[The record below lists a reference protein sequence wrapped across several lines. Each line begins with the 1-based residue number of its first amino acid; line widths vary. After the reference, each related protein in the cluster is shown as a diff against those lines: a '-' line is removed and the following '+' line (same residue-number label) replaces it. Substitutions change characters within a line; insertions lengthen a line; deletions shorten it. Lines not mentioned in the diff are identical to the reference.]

1 MTNLTAW
8 EIMEEQGM
16 DTDQYFPD
24 DLNQIIGKKYLF
36 KVKYTDFNH
45 NNNSH
50 IYRAEKVTEDIDI
63 IKYFKKGFMEE
74 EVCCFVFFY

>member
-16 DTDQYFPD
+16 DIEQYFPD
-24 DLNQIIGKKYLF
+24 ELNQIIGRKYLF
-36 KVKYTDFNH
+36 KVKYTEFNH

-50 IYRAEKVTEDIDI
+50 IYRADKVTEDIDTI
-63 IKYFKKGFMEE
+63 NYFKNGFLDE
-74 EVCCFVFFY
+74 EV